1 MAMYMP
7 LLNIANTRNTTKH
20 GCMSDGRKV
29 RGRQSIA
36 RDSFI
41 LLS

>member
-1 MAMYMP
+1 MSGYTD
-7 LLNIANTRNTTKH
+7 LTKLETSR
-20 GCMSDGRKV
+20 CMSDGRKV